1 MIDEHTRVAAVVIGR
16 NEGQRL
22 VNCLNSIRAEID
34 LVVYVDSGST
44 DDSLANAAAANVP
57 SLSLG
62 TNLPF
67 TAARARNLG
76 AAYLSKL
83 PNPPTYIQF
92 IDGDCELQPYWLAE
106 ARKFLDRHPDY
117 AVVAGRRRER
127 FPDQSIFNRWCDLE
141 WQTPLGDTTACGGDA
156 FIRLSAFQQ
165 LSGYRTEMIAGE
177 DPELCFRLRAAGW
190 RIFRL
195 DAEMTL
201 HDAAILRVSQWF
213 QRTRRGGYAYAL
225 GHSLHG
231 RTPERY
237 WQKECL
243 SIAFWG
249 AFLPLLSLVGTLIT
263 PWSLMLLLAY
273 PIQIFRVASKRGD
286 VQDGK
291 WLWACGIVFG
301 KLPEALGML
310 GFYLNRLLR
319 KSSQIIEYK

>member
-1 MIDEHTRVAAVVIGR
+1 MINEHSEVAAVVIGR

-34 LVVYVDSGST
+34 QVVYVDSGST

-76 AAYLSKL
+76 AVYLSNL
-83 PNPPTYIQF
+83 PTPPTYIQF
-92 IDGDCELQPYWLAE
+92 IDGDCELQPYWLAK
-106 ARKFLDRHPDY
+106 ARVFLDRHPDY

-127 FPDQSIFNRWCDLE
+127 FPDKSIFNRWCDLE
-141 WQTPLGDTTACGGDA
+141 WQTPLGDTKACGGDA

-165 LSGYRTEMIAGE
+165 LSGYRAEMIAGE
-177 DPELCFRLRAAGW
+177 DPELCFRFRAAGW

-195 DAEMTL
+195 DEEMTL

-237 WQKECL
+237 WRKECL
-243 SIAFWG
+243 SIALWG
-249 AFLPLLSLVGTLIT
+249 ALLPLVTIVGVFLT
-263 PWSLMLLLAY
+263 PWALCLLLLY
-273 PIQIFRVASKRGD
+273 PIQIMRVGAKRQD
-286 VQDGK
+286 VGEGK
-291 WLWACGIVFG
+291 WLWASGIVLG
-301 KLPEALGML
+301 KFPEALGML
-310 GFYLNRLLR
+310 GFYVSRLLR
-319 KSSQIIEYK
+319 KSSRIIEYK

>member
-1 MIDEHTRVAAVVIGR
+1 MINAHSVVAAVVIGR

-34 LVVYVDSGST
+34 QVVYVDSGST

-57 SLSLG
+57 ALSLG
-62 TNLPF
+62 DNLPF

-76 AAYLSKL
+76 AVYLSNL
-83 PNPPTYIQF
+83 PTPPTYIQF
-92 IDGDCELQPYWLAE
+92 IDGDCELQPYWLAK
-106 ARKFLDRHPDY
+106 ARVFLDRHPDY

-127 FPDQSIFNRWCDLE
+127 FPDKSIFNRWCDLE
-141 WQTPLGDTTACGGDA
+141 WQTPVGDTDACGGDA

-165 LSGYRTEMIAGE
+165 LSGYRAEMIAGE
-177 DPELCFRLRAAGW
+177 DPELCFRFRAAGW

-195 DAEMTL
+195 DDEMTL

-243 SIAFWG
+243 SIALWG
-249 AFLPLLSLVGTLIT
+249 VLLPLLTFVGVFFT
-263 PWSLMLLLAY
+263 PWALGLLLLY
-273 PIQIFRVASKRGD
+273 PLQIMRVGAKR
-286 VQDGK
+286 QDAGEEK
-291 WLWACGIVFG
+291 WLWASGLVFG
-301 KLPEALGML
+301 KFPEALGML
-310 GFYLNRLLR
+310 GFYVSRLLR
-319 KSSQIIEYK
+319 KSSRIIEYK

>member
-1 MIDEHTRVAAVVIGR
+1 MINEHSVVAAVVIGR
-16 NEGQRL
+16 NEGERL

-34 LVVYVDSGST
+34 QVVYVDSGST

-57 SLSLG
+57 SLSLD

-67 TAARARNLG
+67 TAARARNMG
-76 AAYLSKL
+76 AVYLSNL
-83 PNPPTYIQF
+83 PTPPTYIQF
-92 IDGDCELQPYWLAE
+92 IDGDCELQPYWLAK
-106 ARKFLDRHPDY
+106 ARVFLDRHPDY

-127 FPDQSIFNRWCDLE
+127 FPDKSIFNRWCDLE
-141 WQTPLGDTTACGGDA
+141 WQTPVGDTDACGGDA

-165 LSGYRTEMIAGE
+165 LSGYRAEMIAGE

-195 DAEMTL
+195 DDEMTL
-201 HDAAILRVSQWF
+201 HDAAILRISQWF

-243 SIAFWG
+243 SIALWG
-249 AFLPLLSLVGTLIT
+249 VLLPLVTLIGVFFT
-263 PWSLMLLLAY
+263 PWALCLLLLY
-273 PIQIFRVASKRGD
+273 PLQILRVGAKRKDAGEE
-286 VQDGK
+286 K
-291 WLWACGIVFG
+291 WLWASGIIFG
-301 KLPEALGML
+301 KFPEALGML
-310 GFYLNRLLR
+310 GFYVSRLLR
-319 KSSQIIEYK
+319 KSSRIIEYK